1 MGSESGT
8 RSPNL
13 PADVLASVSV
23 ILTAAVLAQETTTPS
38 SGYGSLLFLGVML
51 VAFYFLIIRPQR
63 TRARQ
68 QQEMQSAVS
77 VGDAIETIGGIR
89 GRIVA
94 IDDDSLLI
102 EIESGK
108 MRIARRAV
116 GKRLD
121 AD

>member
-1 MGSESGT
+1 MSF
-8 RSPNL
+8 
-13 PADVLASVSV
+13 ASVSV
-23 ILTAAVLAQETTTPS
+23 ILTAAVLAQEATPS

-94 IDDDSLLI
+94 IDDDSLLV

-121 AD
+121 TD